1 MTIEVSCV
9 RIVDKERLQQL
20 MATKPTLH
28 ILTEEEITELISRIG
43 YMPAMEND
51 ECFVSYDD
59 VMDTQE
65 MYRIQSD
72 IDQERKNQKAKSI
85 YERMYDSVKSMYNK
99 GLNWLPVSR
108 VASEEPK

>member
-1 MTIEVSCV
+1 
-9 RIVDKERLQQL
+9 
-20 MATKPTLH
+20 
-28 ILTEEEITELISRIG
+28 
-43 YMPAMEND
+43 
-51 ECFVSYDD
+51 
-59 VMDTQE
+59 

-108 VASEEPK
+108 VASEEPKP